1 MADQNGTTT
10 RRPGGIWGRG
20 GTGKIDADKTGID
33 RTGIEK
39 SGAGRPGVDA
49 SAQFQAAKGAPP
61 RTDTMTI
68 MLHWLTAIGMGASLL
83 TGLRIAADN
92 PRAVVSKWFE
102 PILPQG
108 EIWTVHFLAGLA
120 LFFCATA
127 YALYMLRSGLAS
139 RVSPKRV
146 RTFLLTSAAR
156 MRWNAFNVA
165 MNWLFYGLVAVLTA
179 TGVVLY
185 LGYGGWIVTVHNAA
199 AFGTLFYLGAHLAG
213 HFGYGGLSQW
223 LRVFRPARLA
233 RTAATRRWPILVG
246 TIAGVAVAVGLATLD
261 FATRDHLIIGK
272 VDQPPKL
279 DGVLDDPAWANARMV
294 TVHTQQG
301 ENLGG
306 TGESTVEI
314 RAVHDDKN
322 VYFAFRWE
330 DPTRSLRRL
339 PLIKQADGWHLVQDD
354 ADIYDVKLH
363 YEDKFAILFSR
374 EDGFGSGGTTHMGPK
389 PLPDKPAPPNGRGYH
404 YTTDGSIADMWQWK
418 AARGGHLG
426 MLDDQYF
433 GPPRPATEA
442 EIAGTARHQAGYWND
457 PGRAFYVYN
466 FKTERAP
473 GYRGAVNVLRL
484 PTDWTAAEAK
494 LGKIDLS
501 PEAIDPEGA
510 QWWMTESETAPYSR
524 ELDDTIPVGTVLPG
538 VLIMGKYEGDRAQI
552 HGSPKWA
559 DGHWTLE
566 VTRALVTGSEFDQ
579 DFVPGRPL
587 YMWVSVFD
595 HNQTR
600 HTRHVRP
607 VVVELD

>member
-1 MADQNGTTT
+1 MADQSGTKARQAEEA
-10 RRPGGIWGRG
+10 RRQ
-20 GTGKIDADKTGID
+20 D
-33 RTGIEK
+33 
-39 SGAGRPGVDA
+39 GVDG

-68 MLHWLTAIGMGASLL
+68 VLHWVTAIGMVASLV

-108 EIWTVHFLAGLA
+108 EIWTVHFVAGLA

-127 YALYMLRSGLAS
+127 YALYMTRSGLAN

-146 RTFLLTSAAR
+146 QVFMLTSAAKL
-156 MRWNAFNVA
+156 RWNAFNVS
-165 MNWLFYGLVAVLTA
+165 MNWLFYALVLVLTV
-179 TGVVLY
+179 TGVMLY
-185 LGYGGWIVTVHNAA
+185 VGYGGWIVTIHNAA
-199 AFGTLFYLGAHLAG
+199 AFGTIFYLLAHLVG

-233 RTAATRRWPILVG
+233 RTAATRRWPILIG
-246 TIAGVAVAVGLATLD
+246 TLAGVAVAIGLVTLD
-261 FATRDHLIIGK
+261 LGTRDRLVIGK

-279 DGVLDDPAWANARMV
+279 DGVLDDPAWANAKVVSVR
-294 TVHTQQG
+294 TQQG
-301 ENLGG
+301 ENLVGG
-306 TGESTVEI
+306 SGESTVEI

-339 PLIKQADGWHLVQDD
+339 PIIKKEDGWHLVHDN
-354 ADIYDVKLH
+354 ADIADVMLN
-363 YEDKFAILFSR
+363 YEDKLAILFSTS
-374 EDGFGSGGTTHMGPK
+374 DAFGGGGSTHMGPK
-389 PLPDKPAPPNGRGYH
+389 PLADKPAPLHKRGYH
-404 YTTDGSIADMWQWK
+404 YTEGDIADLWQWK

-442 EIAGTARHQAGYWND
+442 EAAGKARHQAGYWND

-466 FKTERAP
+466 YKSQP
-473 GYRGAVNVLRL
+473 PGGYRGPIEVVRL
-484 PTDWTAAEAK
+484 PTDWRATVAK

-510 QWWMTESETAPYSR
+510 QWWMTEAETAPYSK
-524 ELDDTIPVGTVLPG
+524 ELDATIPVGTVLPG
-538 VLIMGKYEGDRAQI
+538 VLIMGNYEGDRAQVR
-552 HGSPKWA
+552 GTPKWA

-566 VTRALVTGSEFDQ
+566 VTRALTTGSEFDQ